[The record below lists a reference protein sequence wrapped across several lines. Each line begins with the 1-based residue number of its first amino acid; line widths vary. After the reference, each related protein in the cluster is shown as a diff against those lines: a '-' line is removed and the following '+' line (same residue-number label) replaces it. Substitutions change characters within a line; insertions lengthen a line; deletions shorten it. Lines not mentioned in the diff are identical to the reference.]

1 MIGKRSLSSALL
13 ALACAG
19 VGMGCVGGTETGNP
33 SFEAELAYDAY
44 SSDVMRVALR
54 SSGATAEPGVTLVDA
69 AWLVLGDVSLTRDCS
84 APAAD
89 APVHATGIGEGDHA
103 AQGRVVTALAV
114 EAGEYCGA
122 HVPLVR
128 AVQANAAP
136 AELSGHSML
145 IAGKTPDG
153 RSFRVLSRMQGS
165 IDLKGATPFEIG
177 PSNDSVLVGFDLA
190 SWLGA
195 IDWDAAQIEGEV
207 IAIDEA
213 HNAELLGAFEA
224 AVATGT
230 GLYRSDA
237 TAPIDSA
244 HPLARGE

>member
-1 MIGKRSLSSALL
+1 MIVWRALGRALL

-19 VGMGCVGGTETGNP
+19 LAGGCAGTETGNP

-44 SSDVMRVALR
+44 SSDVSRVALR
-54 SSGATAEPGVTLVDA
+54 SSGAGVEPGVTLVDA

-114 EAGEYCGA
+114 TAGEYCGA

-128 AVQANAAP
+128 AAQANAAP
-136 AELSGHSML
+136 AELSGHTIL
-145 IAGKTPDG
+145 IAGVTPDG
-153 RSFRVLSRMQGS
+153 QSFRVLSGLQGS
-165 IDLKGATPFEIG
+165 IDLKGKMPFEIG
-177 PSNDSVLVGFDLA
+177 PGNDTVLVGFDLA
-190 SWLGA
+190 SWLAA
-195 IDWDAAQIEGEV
+195 IDWDTALVENGM
-207 IAIDEA
+207 IAIDDA
-213 HNAELLGAFEA
+213 HNTELLGAFEA
-224 AVATGT
+224 AVAAGT

-244 HPLARGE
+244 NPLARGE